1 MERRLRCIRYY
12 FIVRHYLLFLFIVFI
27 YCFPFVAFL
36 KFWPGDRIAINTNQ
50 LANGILMAFP
60 ERHSLRKKF
69 MDFLKIQI

>member
-1 MERRLRCIRYY
+1 MERRLRCIRYD
-12 FIVRHYLLFLFIVFI
+12 FIVFI
-27 YCFPFVAFL
+27 FCFAFL
-36 KFWPGDRIAINTNQ
+36 KFLPGDRIAINTNQ